1 MGKLKRMDQVKYILV
16 TYLDTKSIKG
26 TARRLQI
33 SKNTVRDYVRR
44 VRTHFKD
51 LTEALE
57 LSEEELFKLAYKSQT
72 GGSNERELEYNKRV
86 DYWITE
92 LRRVGVTK
100 KLLWEEYRSEF
111 EHGFGYSHFCE
122 RINREIG
129 RRDCKKR

>member
-51 LTEALE
+51 PHRGL
-57 LSEEELFKLAYKSQT
+57 
-72 GGSNERELEYNKRV
+72 GV
-86 DYWITE
+86 V
-92 LRRVGVTK
+92 RRGTLQVG
-100 KLLWEEYRSEF
+100 L
-111 EHGFGYSHFCE
+111 
-122 RINREIG
+122 
-129 RRDCKKR
+129 